1 MAHLN
6 YPLRF
11 APILKQYIWGGRRL
25 GSMLAKSIGSANDY
39 AESWE
44 IVDHR
49 DGQSIVRSGPH
60 TGMSLGDLVSQL
72 PSELFG
78 TQRHDRFPLLFKFL
92 DANKTLSVQVHPD
105 DAYAQMMNPPDLGK
119 TEAWVVIHADP
130 ESLLYAGLKHGTERN
145 DLENA
150 IHSGTLADVL
160 NEIEVTGGDCVF
172 IPAGTVHA
180 LGEGLVIAEIQQAS
194 NTTFRLFDWN
204 RLGADGKPRDL
215 HVKQSL
221 EVTDFNRGPVLLQ
234 VAHRIDDMREVLVE
248 CEQFQLQRWTVTAGS
263 DFDFHGQG
271 GFQIVSVLAGSVS
284 LAGDPSASDLKVGDT
299 CLYPAACT
307 KRLATA
313 VSDSVLLVM
322 QEGGYE
328 REP

>member
-11 APILKQYIWGGRRL
+11 EPILKQYIWGGRRL
-25 GSMLAKSIGSANDY
+25 GSMLCKPIGSENDY

-44 IVDHR
+44 VVDHR
-49 DGQSIVRSGPH
+49 DGQSVVSSGPH
-60 TGMSLGDLVSQL
+60 AGMSLGDLVSQL
-72 PSELFG
+72 PEELFG
-78 TQRHDRFPLLFKFL
+78 TKQHDRFPLLFKFL

-105 DAYAQMMNPPDLGK
+105 DAYAQMMDPPDLGK
-119 TEAWVVIHADP
+119 TEAWVVVHADSG
-130 ESLLYAGLKHGTERN
+130 SLLYAGLKHGTTQK

-150 IHSGTLADVL
+150 IDTGTVADVL
-160 NEIEVTGGDCVF
+160 NEIEVSDGDCIF

-215 HVKQSL
+215 HFKQSL
-221 EVTDFNRGPVLLQ
+221 EVTDFEKGPVRLQ
-234 VAHRIDDMREVLVE
+234 KSERIDDIREMLVE

-263 DFDFHGQG
+263 ECDFHGHG
-271 GFQIVSVLAGSVS
+271 GFQIVSVLEGAVE
-284 LAGDPSASDLKVGDT
+284 LARDPSTSLLNMGET

-307 KRLATA
+307 NRRATA
-313 VSDSVLLVM
+313 VSDSVLLVI
-322 QEGGYE
+322 QDGG
-328 REP
+328 

>member
-1 MAHLN
+1 MAHLD

-11 APILKQYIWGGRRL
+11 KPILKQYIWGGRRL
-25 GSMLAKSIGSANDY
+25 GSMLCKPIGSENNY

-44 IVDHR
+44 VVDHR

-60 TGMSLGDLVSQL
+60 AGMSLGDLVSQL
-72 PSELFG
+72 PEELFG
-78 TQRHDRFPLLFKFL
+78 TKQHDRFPLLFKFL

-105 DAYAQMMNPPDLGK
+105 DAYAQMMDPPDLGK
-119 TEAWVVIHADP
+119 TEAWVVVHADS
-130 ESLLYAGLKHGTERN
+130 ESLLYAGLKHGTTQT

-150 IHSGTLADVL
+150 LDTGTVADVL
-160 NEIEVTGGDCVF
+160 NEIEVSDGDCVF

-221 EVTDFNRGPVLLQ
+221 EVTDFEKGPVRLQ
-234 VAHRIDDMREVLVE
+234 KSDRIDDVREVLVE
-248 CEQFQLQRWTVTAGS
+248 CDQFQLQRWTVTAGS
-263 DFDFHGQG
+263 EFDFHGHD
-271 GFQIVSVLAGSVS
+271 GFQIVSVLEGAVE
-284 LAGDPSASDLKVGDT
+284 LARDPSASPLNMGET

-307 KRLATA
+307 NRRAAA
-313 VSDSVLLVM
+313 VSDSVLLVI
-322 QEGGYE
+322 QDGG
-328 REP
+328 

>member
-1 MAHLN
+1 MPHLN

-25 GSMLAKSIGSANDY
+25 GSMLCKPVGSATDY

-44 IVDHR
+44 VVDHR
-49 DGQSIVRSGPH
+49 DGQSIVSSGPH
-60 TGMSLGDLVSQL
+60 TGMSLGELVSQL
-72 PSELFG
+72 PNELFG
-78 TQRHDRFPLLFKFL
+78 TKQYDRFPLLFKFL

-105 DAYAQMMNPPDLGK
+105 DAYAQMMDPPDLGK

-130 ESLLYAGLKHGTERN
+130 ESVLYAGLKPGIQQN
-145 DLENA
+145 DLKNA
-150 IHSGTLADVL
+150 VDAGTVAHVL
-160 NEIEVTGGDCVF
+160 NEFKVTVGDCVF

-180 LGEGLVIAEIQQAS
+180 LGDGLVIAEIQQAS

-221 EVTDFNRGPVLLQ
+221 DVTDFKKGPVRLQ
-234 VAHRIDDMREVLVE
+234 EPERIDDVRELLVE
-248 CEQFQLQRWTVTAGS
+248 CDQFQLQRWTVTAGS
-263 DFDFHGQG
+263 EFDFQG
-271 GFQIVSVLAGSVS
+271 DGEFQIVSVLRGEVG
-284 LAGDPSASDLKVGDT
+284 LIGDHCAALQTGET

-307 KRLATA
+307 TRRATA
-313 VSDSVLLVM
+313 VSDSVLLVI
-322 QEGGYE
+322 EGGG
-328 REP
+328 